1 MDNGVFGK
9 GKFFANAN
17 NLDPQIVLA
26 ILGGGVVL
34 LGLIMYFV
42 YRYQRWKKFRNFV
55 DEMQQLGLN
64 PMQEGTFGDLVR
76 RYKMNDPVQIL
87 YSLRMFDEMA
97 SREMNRVLSSP
108 GSMNAKDEFI
118 TTLYEIRERT
128 YLSEVRADTALK
140 PGEGP
145 PNIAETTLTT

>member
-1 MDNGVFGK
+1 MEGSFGDN
-9 GKFFANAN
+9 KFFSNAN
-17 NLDPQIVLA
+17 DLSPEVVLGVLVGAVIVL
-26 ILGGGVVL
+26 
-34 LGLIMYFV
+34 GLVMFAV
-42 YRYQRWKKFRNFV
+42 YRYQRWKRFRNFV

-64 PMQEGTFGDLVR
+64 PLQEGTFGDLVR

-97 SREMNRVLSSP
+97 AREMNRVLSSP

-128 YLSEVRADTALK
+128 YLSGNSDGPRRPGEPTGDPAETAL
-140 PGEGP
+140 
-145 PNIAETTLTT
+145 T